1 MLTSIQ
7 QSQFESQREK
17 APGSKGQHLSILL
30 LGPIPVI
37 TPQRQDGFF
46 KQNLVGVSRLMTHI
60 LREYENNYHSRNE
73 FFWREQNKLSGRF
86 KNGLREQRKETG

>member
-7 QSQFESQREK
+7 QSQFESQTEK

-37 TPQRQDGFF
+37 TPQRQDGSF
-46 KQNLVGVSRLMTHI
+46 KQNLVGMSRLMTHTP
-60 LREYENNYHSRNE
+60 ENMKIIITHVMSFSGESRTTSQAGS
-73 FFWREQNKLSGRF
+73 RMS
-86 KNGLREQRKETG
+86 